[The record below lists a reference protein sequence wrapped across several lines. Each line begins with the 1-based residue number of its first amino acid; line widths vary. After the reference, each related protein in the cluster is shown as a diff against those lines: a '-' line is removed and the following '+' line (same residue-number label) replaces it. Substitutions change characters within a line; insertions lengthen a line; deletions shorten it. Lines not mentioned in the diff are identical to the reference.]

1 MARRRGRGGLSE
13 DDKAMWAQVARSV
26 TPMSSAGRRRT
37 VTSQDDTPPS
47 APPPVSAPVARP
59 RFALPEGFGV
69 GRNPAAA
76 PVHVARMPSSAERL
90 AAQPLRMDA
99 KTHRSLTRG
108 KLRPD
113 ARIDLHGMTLATAKG
128 ALTGFIL
135 RAQAAGHR
143 LVLVITGKGKGD
155 QGPLP
160 VRSGALRHEVPHWLH
175 MAPVAQAVL
184 QVVPAHVR
192 HGGGGAYYVY
202 LRRLRE
208 PGGP

>member
-1 MARRRGRGGLSE
+1 MARRGRGGLSE
-13 DDKAMWAQVARSV
+13 DDKALWAQVARSV
-26 TPMSSAGRRRT
+26 TPMAAAERGRLAAPPADPPRAP
-37 VTSQDDTPPS
+37 SPSPTPAS
-47 APPPVSAPVARP
+47 APRL
-59 RFALPEGFGV
+59 ALPEDFGL
-69 GRNPAAA
+69 GRHAA
-76 PVHVARMPSSAERL
+76 PARVHVAHLPTPAERL

-99 KTHRSLTRG
+99 RTHRSLIRG

-113 ARIDLHGMTLATAKG
+113 ARIDLHGMTLAVAK
-128 ALTGFIL
+128 AELTGFIL

-155 QGPLP
+155 HGPLP
-160 VRSGALRHEVPHWLH
+160 VRSGALRHEVPYWLH

-202 LRRLRE
+202 LRRPRGT
-208 PGGP
+208 GGP

>member
-1 MARRRGRGGLSE
+1 MARRGRGGLSE
-13 DDKAMWAQVARSV
+13 DDKALWAQVARSV
-26 TPMSSAGRRRT
+26 SPMAAAERRRLA
-37 VTSQDDTPPS
+37 
-47 APPPVSAPVARP
+47 APPAELPRIPAPSPAPVSVP
-59 RFALPEGFGV
+59 RLSLPEDFGL
-69 GRNPAAA
+69 GRKPMPAR
-76 PVHVARMPSSAERL
+76 VHVAHLPSPAERL

-99 KTHRSLTRG
+99 KTHRSLVRG

-113 ARIDLHGMTLATAKG
+113 ARIDLHGMTLAVAK
-128 ALTGFIL
+128 AELTGFIL

-175 MAPVAQAVL
+175 MVPVAQAVL

-202 LRRLRE
+202 LRRPRGAGA
-208 PGGP
+208 P

>member
-1 MARRRGRGGLSE
+1 
-13 DDKAMWAQVARSV
+13 MWAQVARSV
-26 TPMSSAGRRRT
+26 TPMSSADRRRI
-37 VTSQDDTPPS
+37 VTPVETPAS
-47 APPPVSAPVARP
+47 PPGVPAPVVRP
-59 RFALPEGFGV
+59 RLAFPDGFGV
-69 GRNPAAA
+69 GRNAA
-76 PVHVARMPSSAERL
+76 PPPLHIARVPSAAERL
-90 AAQPLRMDA
+90 AAQPLQMDA

-113 ARIDLHGMTLATAKG
+113 ARIDLHGMTLAIAKG
-128 ALTGFIL
+128 ALTNFIL
-135 RAQAAGHR
+135 RAQASGHR

-160 VRSGALRHEVPHWLH
+160 VRSGALRHEVPHWLR

-202 LRRLRE
+202 LRRLR
-208 PGGP
+208 GP